1 MPDGSFI
8 NAALALYNKLM
19 FNIEAIT
26 KLLYKMLLKVG
37 IKTTSV
43 ALPLM
48 IGLLISQIYG

>member
-48 IGLLISQIYG
+48 IGFLISQIYG

>member
-37 IKTTSV
+37 IKPTSV